1 MMFVLFGCLQVIQ
14 QERVERAQLEARQ
27 TNPTD
32 PIDNAAFFYNL
43 PRDLRRTILA
53 DMDDSLISHLPED
66 IATEARQIRQERES
80 RRRQMMEQRQA
91 TFMERLM
98 EEAHMRAEGMPPPSW
113 HHIDSSDV
121 RYSIVN
127 MNPPGHHHHLPFS
140 SHHSYRAM
148 FQQSVKAIESGSKQ
162 MLDQEALTCLLVLL
176 FLDQNKLHNNRLHR
190 IVKNVSQHQPTR
202 AWILSSLLTIIRET
216 NVIPTALPTH
226 PHLSTTCPMPP
237 PLTPKQGSSHDHSS
251 SLHGALVTSTP
262 TASGNSGSFSPLR
275 HSTMPHWLNL
285 SINAALGSHTKV
297 FRFEHSGKVGPN
309 AKVHVHP
316 LAAVSICGNV
326 LELLI
331 FLARQFP
338 SSFLPSQLLPKDT
351 KDKGSGTSGAST
363 SATANAS
370 ATEDSASEVIS
381 NFWQILLKLD
391 GAASRKGKGA
401 LKSFQYSESTSHW
414 QENEMFSAS
423 IMGQLLALFQNDLIK
438 NSVTLTDKLLRALSV
453 ASSAIPKAGLKRRQ
467 QQDKPAP
474 NVTTVTTPSG
484 TSSVTMVEGSSVT
497 ISSDQTGSSVSVS
510 QRTESEDVFES
521 AKAVESSVVKPQLV
535 KVLVGVLTSGRCSED
550 GLEDATVLLTN
561 LSKCSVATRE
571 LILVT
576 LLDGVKTCGQTL
588 CSQISS
594 LFEDLILNMESLKKR
609 RKSAPEPSGA
619 AVIGSESRGE
629 PSTEPTRS
637 STGPSRFNAL
647 AGVVLPSV
655 THEQQH
661 IDRSKDLHLPSM
673 LPLHCKGSQQSFFL
687 RMLKVVCQL
696 RESAQAAFA
705 AQKRA
710 KLLAEVQVV
719 PQIVPEMPL
728 PSSGEGGGEDDEL
741 GIVPGSRGE
750 VEQDQEMDTSQSTAE
765 NATTSHIEQ
774 SQGGESSS
782 TQQVTQSRPE
792 AQAEGGA
799 ATVAGPASTATTPM
813 QQQTQEPESDES
825 QQDKFVHQ
833 SLSQQLE
840 LDELWSM
847 LSECLSAL
855 AETQDPHAVLVLQ
868 PSVEAFFLVHAD
880 HSEEV
885 KQQLKKRS
893 STSVPRTGRLSSFH
907 TIADTESNPASPAP
921 ALLDALSP
929 IPSTPS
935 DADFDPY
942 AHLPPDTVRFLKFA
956 EKHRTVLNQIL
967 RQSTIPLSEG
977 PFAVLVNHTRVLDFD
992 IKRRY
997 FRHELD
1003 QMEDGLRRDDVVLH
1017 IRRDHIFED
1026 SFRELYRRTADELKG
1041 NLYIQ
1046 FQGEEGQDV
1055 GGLLREWY
1063 LIMAREMFNP
1073 NYALFKLTPGDQVTY
1088 MPNPSS
1094 HVNPNHLD
1102 YFKFIGRVIAKA
1114 IYDNKLLDAYF
1125 TRSFYKHILGKP
1137 VHFTDMEAEDYT
1149 FYQSM
1154 LFLLEH
1160 NLKDLGLDLTFSM
1173 EVCQSSVL
1181 DIHIEI
1187 ISFPPPPP
1195 PPPPP
1200 PLHVHVPIHMLK
1212 TIIHMKFTIR
1222 IVHF

>member
-1 MMFVLFGCLQVIQ
+1 MGSRLAFQLHACACLQYLFDYLQVIQ
-14 QERVERAQLEARQ
+14 QERVERAQQEARQ

-32 PIDNAAFFYNL
+32 PVDNAAFFYNL

-66 IATEARQIRQERES
+66 IATEARQIRQDRET
-80 RRRQMMEQRQA
+80 RRRQMMEHRQA

-98 EEAHMRAEGMPPPSW
+98 EEAHMRAEGIPPPSW
-113 HHIDSSDV
+113 HHMDSSDV

-127 MNPPGHHHHLPFS
+127 VNQPGHHHHLAFS
-140 SHHSYRAM
+140 GHHSYRSM
-148 FQQSVKAIESGSKQ
+148 FQTSLKASEAGNKQ

-202 AWILSSLLTIIRET
+202 AWILSSLLAIIRET
-216 NVIPTALPTH
+216 SIVPTALPTH
-226 PHLSTTCPMPP
+226 PHLSAACPMPP
-237 PLTPKQGSSHDHSS
+237 PLTPKRGSSHDHPSS
-251 SLHGALVTSTP
+251 HHGAVVTSTP
-262 TASGNSGSFSPLR
+262 NVASGSSSFSPQH
-275 HSTMPHWLNL
+275 HSTNPHWLNL
-285 SINAALGSHTKV
+285 SINAALGSHAKV

-309 AKVHVHP
+309 AKIHVHP
-316 LAAVSICGNV
+316 LAAVSICGNI
-326 LELLI
+326 LELVI

-338 SSFLPSQLLPKDT
+338 SSFLPTQLMPKDT
-351 KDKGSGTSGAST
+351 KDKSGGASNAASTLAGAT
-363 SATANAS
+363 SS
-370 ATEDSASEVIS
+370 VEDDASEVVS
-381 NFWQILLKLD
+381 NFWQVLLKLD

-401 LKSFQYSESTSHW
+401 LKSFQYSESTSNW

-423 IMGQLLALFQNDLIK
+423 IMGQLMALFQSDLIK
-438 NSVTLTDKLLRALSV
+438 DSVSLTDKLLRALSV
-453 ASSAIPKAGLKRRQ
+453 ASSSIPKAGLKRRQ
-467 QQDKPAP
+467 PDKA
-474 NVTTVTTPSG
+474 NATTTTPSD
-484 TSSVTMVEGSSVT
+484 TSSVTVAEGSST
-497 ISSDQTGSSVSVS
+497 TTASDLTGSMTSVS
-510 QRTESEDVFES
+510 QRTESEDIFEPT
-521 AKAVESSVVKPQLV
+521 KAVEYSLVNAQLV

-594 LFEDLILNMESLKKR
+594 LFEDLILNMETLKKR
-609 RKSAPEPSGA
+609 RKSAPDSGGAMA
-619 AVIGSESRGE
+619 ATGFESRGE
-629 PSTEPTRS
+629 TSSEPARS
-637 STGPSRFNAL
+637 STGPSRFNTL
-647 AGVVLPSV
+647 ASVVLPSV

-661 IDRSKDLHLPSM
+661 VDHSKDLHLPSM

-696 RESAQAAFA
+696 RESAQAAYA

-719 PQIVPEMPL
+719 PQVVPDVPPSGSGGEGERDV
-728 PSSGEGGGEDDEL
+728 PSSVGEGDEQ
-741 GIVPGSRGE
+741 G
-750 VEQDQEMDTSQSTAE
+750 QQQMDTSQSTAE
-765 NATTSHIEQ
+765 NAATQSEQ
-774 SQGGESSS
+774 GQGESSS
-782 TQQVTQSRPE
+782 SQQQATQSQSE
-792 AQAEGGA
+792 TQAEGAGTATITATATA
-799 ATVAGPASTATTPM
+799 ATT
-813 QQQTQEPESDES
+813 QQTQEPESDES

-840 LDELWSM
+840 LDDLWSM

-880 HSEEV
+880 HSEEA

-921 ALLDALSP
+921 AVFEALSP
-929 IPSTPS
+929 IPGTPS
-935 DADFDPY
+935 DTDFDPY

-1003 QMEDGLRRDDVVLH
+1003 QMDDGLRRDDVVLH

-1026 SFRELYRRTADELKG
+1026 SFRELYRRSADELKG

-1073 NYALFKLTPGDQVTY
+1073 NYALFKVTPGDQVTY

-1094 HVNPNHLD
+1094 HVNSNHLD

-1173 EVCQSSVL
+1173 EVCQL
-1181 DIHIEI
+1181 Y
-1187 ISFPPPPP
+1187 
-1195 PPPPP
+1195 
-1200 PLHVHVPIHMLK
+1200 LLK
-1212 TIIHMKFTIR
+1212 
-1222 IVHF
+1222 

>member
-1 MMFVLFGCLQVIQ
+1 
-14 QERVERAQLEARQ
+14 
-27 TNPTD
+27 
-32 PIDNAAFFYNL
+32 
-43 PRDLRRTILA
+43 
-53 DMDDSLISHLPED
+53 
-66 IATEARQIRQERES
+66 
-80 RRRQMMEQRQA
+80 MMEQRQA

-98 EEAHMRAEGMPPPSW
+98 EEAHMRAEGMPPSSW
-113 HHIDSSDV
+113 HNIDSSDT

-127 MNPPGHHHHLPFS
+127 VNPSIHHHHMHHHLHVPFGG
-140 SHHSYRAM
+140 HHSYRAM

-202 AWILSSLLTIIRET
+202 AWILSSLLAIVRET
-216 NVIPTALPTH
+216 NIIPTALHTH
-226 PHLSTTCPMPP
+226 PHLSATCPMPP
-237 PLTPKQGSSHDHSS
+237 PLTPKRGSSHNHPSS
-251 SLHGALVTSTP
+251 SSHSHGALVTSTP
-262 TASGNSGSFSPLR
+262 NMTTASGSGGSHSPQH

-285 SINAALGSHTKV
+285 SINAALGSHAKV
-297 FRFEHSGKVGPN
+297 FRFEHSGKIGPS

-351 KDKGSGTSGAST
+351 KDKSSGTSGAST
-363 SATANAS
+363 SAAANS
-370 ATEDSASEVIS
+370 STTEDSALEVIS

-423 IMGQLLALFQNDLIK
+423 IMGQLMALFQNDLIK

-453 ASSAIPKAGLKRRQ
+453 ASSAIPKAGLKRKQ
-467 QQDKPAP
+467 QQAPAS
-474 NVTTVTTPSG
+474 NITTVTTPSG
-484 TSSVTMVEGSSVT
+484 TSSLTMVEGSSVT
-497 ISSDQTGSSVSVS
+497 ISSDQTGSSVSIS
-510 QRTESEDVFES
+510 QRTESEEVFEP
-521 AKAVESSVVKPQLV
+521 AKAAESSLVNPQLV

-594 LFEDLILNMESLKKR
+594 LFEDLILNMETLKKR
-609 RKSAPEPSGA
+609 RKSAPESSGA
-619 AVIGSESRGE
+619 AAVGSDSRGE
-629 PSTEPTRS
+629 PSSEPSRS
-637 STGPSRFNAL
+637 TTGPSRFSAL
-647 AGVVLPSV
+647 TGVVLPSV

-719 PQIVPEMPL
+719 PQAVPEMP
-728 PSSGEGGGEDDEL
+728 PASSSGEGEGGGGEEEES
-741 GIVPGSRGE
+741 GNVPTSTEEGHQ
-750 VEQDQEMDTSQSTAE
+750 EQQQEQEMDTSQSIAE
-765 NATTSHIEQ
+765 NSATTSSET
-774 SQGGESSS
+774 SQEGESSS
-782 TQQVTQSRPE
+782 TQQITQSQPE
-792 AQAEGGA
+792 AQVEGGTA
-799 ATVAGPASTATTPM
+799 SVAGTSAATTPM
-813 QQQTQEPESDES
+813 QQQQQTQEPESDES

-833 SLSQQLE
+833 SLSRQLE

-885 KQQLKKRS
+885 KQQLKKRT

-907 TIADTESNPASPAP
+907 TIADMESNPASPAP

-929 IPSTPS
+929 IPGTPS

-1073 NYALFKLTPGDQVTY
+1073 NYALFKVTPGDQVTY

-1160 NLKDLGLDLTFSM
+1160 NLKDLGLELTFSM
-1173 EVCQSSVL
+1173 EV
-1181 DIHIEI
+1181 
-1187 ISFPPPPP
+1187 
-1195 PPPPP
+1195 
-1200 PLHVHVPIHMLK
+1200 
-1212 TIIHMKFTIR
+1212 R
-1222 IVHF
+1222 

>member
-1 MMFVLFGCLQVIQ
+1 MLFLVVFFQVIQ
-14 QERVERAQLEARQ
+14 QERAERAQQEAQ
-27 TNPTD
+27 QINPMD
-32 PIDNAAFFYNL
+32 PVDNAAFFHNL
-43 PRDLRRTILA
+43 PRELRRTILA

-66 IATEARQIRQERES
+66 IASEARQIRQERET
-80 RRRQMMEQRQA
+80 RRRQMAEHRHA

-98 EEAHMRAEGMPPPSW
+98 EEAHMRAEGMPPSSW
-113 HHIDSSDV
+113 HHIDPSDM
-121 RYSIVN
+121 RYSI
-127 MNPPGHHHHLPFS
+127 MNLNPSSHHQHIPFS
-140 SHHSYRAM
+140 SHHSYRGM
-148 FQQSVKAIESGSKQ
+148 FQSSMKAIESGSKQ

-202 AWILSSLLTIIRET
+202 AWILSSLLAIIRET
-216 NVIPTALPTH
+216 SVIPMAMLSR
-226 PHLSTTCPMPP
+226 PHLSATCPMPP
-237 PLTPKQGSSHDHSS
+237 PLTPKQGTTRDHPSSH
-251 SLHGALVTSTP
+251 HGAVVTSTP
-262 TASGNSGSFSPLR
+262 NVTSSPQHH
-275 HSTMPHWLNL
+275 HSSTPHWLNL
-285 SINAALGSHTKV
+285 SINAALGSHAKV
-297 FRFEHSGKVGPN
+297 FRFEHTGKVGPN
-309 AKVHVHP
+309 AKIHVHP
-316 LAAVSICGNV
+316 LAAVSICGNI

-338 SSFLPSQLLPKDT
+338 SSFLPSQLMPKDT
-351 KDKGSGTSGAST
+351 KEKGNATALTSTATSAST
-363 SATANAS
+363 TD
-370 ATEDSASEVIS
+370 EDVSEVIS
-381 NFWQILLKLD
+381 NFWQVLLKLD

-401 LKSFQYSESTSHW
+401 LKSFQYSDSMGSW

-423 IMGQLLALFQNDLIK
+423 IMGQLMALFQSDFIK
-438 NSVTLTDKLLRALSV
+438 DSVSLTDKLLRALSV
-453 ASSAIPKAGLKRRQ
+453 ASSSIPKSGLKRK
-467 QQDKPAP
+467 QDKQQATATATGD
-474 NVTTVTTPSG
+474 VSTAGSS
-484 TSSVTMVEGSSVT
+484 TSSSVLTSSLP
-497 ISSDQTGSSVSVS
+497 SDP
-510 QRTESEDVFES
+510 QRTESDEVLEQPKVIEFS
-521 AKAVESSVVKPQLV
+521 LVNAHLV

-576 LLDGVKTCGQTL
+576 LLDGVRTSGQTL

-594 LFEDLILNMESLKKR
+594 LLEELVLNMDSLKKR
-609 RKSAPEPSGA
+609 RKSAPESTA
-619 AVIGSESRGE
+619 SENRGE
-629 PSTEPTRS
+629 PSSEARRS
-637 STGPSRFNAL
+637 STGPGRLNVLS
-647 AGVVLPSV
+647 GVVLPSI
-655 THEQQH
+655 THEQQQQQQQQH
-661 IDRSKDLHLPSM
+661 VDHSKDLHLPSM

-710 KLLAEVQVV
+710 KQLASVAANTEPQVV
-719 PQIVPEMPL
+719 PDL
-728 PSSGEGGGEDDEL
+728 SSGEQADQQMDE
-741 GIVPGSRGE
+741 S
-750 VEQDQEMDTSQSTAE
+750 QDATATQSG
-765 NATTSHIEQ
+765 NQ
-774 SQGGESSS
+774 GESSS
-782 TQQVTQSRPE
+782 QQATQVQTE
-792 AQAEGGA
+792 AG
-799 ATVAGPASTATTPM
+799 SSS
-813 QQQTQEPESDES
+813 QTQEPESDRS
-825 QQDKFVHQ
+825 QQDKFVHE

-840 LDELWSM
+840 LDDLWST

-868 PSVEAFFLVHAD
+868 PTVEAFFLVHAD
-880 HSEEV
+880 HSEEA
-885 KQQLKKRS
+885 KQQLKKRG
-893 STSVPRTGRLSSFH
+893 STSAPRTGRLSSFH
-907 TIADTESNPASPAP
+907 TIMDTESNPASPAP
-921 ALLDALSP
+921 VTLEAFSP
-929 IPSTPS
+929 VPGTPS
-935 DADFDPY
+935 DSEFDPY

-977 PFAVLVNHTRVLDFD
+977 PFAVLVNQTKVLDFD

-1003 QMEDGLRRDDVVLH
+1003 QMDDGLRRDDVVLH

-1026 SFRELYRRTADELKG
+1026 SFRELYRRSADELKG

-1094 HVNPNHLD
+1094 HINSNHLD

-1160 NLKDLGLDLTFSM
+1160 NIADLGLDLTFSM
-1173 EVCQSSVL
+1173 EVCTLMQDTHTHTHTHTHSHVYTL
-1181 DIHIEI
+1181 YMCLHIYHYTD
-1187 ISFPPPPP
+1187 PG
-1195 PPPPP
+1195 
-1200 PLHVHVPIHMLK
+1200 VWQD
-1212 TIIHMKFTIR
+1212 
-1222 IVHF
+1222 

>member
-1 MMFVLFGCLQVIQ
+1 M
-14 QERVERAQLEARQ
+14 
-27 TNPTD
+27 
-32 PIDNAAFFYNL
+32 
-43 PRDLRRTILA
+43 
-53 DMDDSLISHLPED
+53 
-66 IATEARQIRQERES
+66 
-80 RRRQMMEQRQA
+80 
-91 TFMERLM
+91 
-98 EEAHMRAEGMPPPSW
+98 
-113 HHIDSSDV
+113 
-121 RYSIVN
+121 
-127 MNPPGHHHHLPFS
+127 
-140 SHHSYRAM
+140 
-148 FQQSVKAIESGSKQ
+148 
-162 MLDQEALTCLLVLL
+162 
-176 FLDQNKLHNNRLHR
+176 
-190 IVKNVSQHQPTR
+190 
-202 AWILSSLLTIIRET
+202 
-216 NVIPTALPTH
+216 
-226 PHLSTTCPMPP
+226 
-237 PLTPKQGSSHDHSS
+237 
-251 SLHGALVTSTP
+251 
-262 TASGNSGSFSPLR
+262 
-275 HSTMPHWLNL
+275 
-285 SINAALGSHTKV
+285 
-297 FRFEHSGKVGPN
+297 
-309 AKVHVHP
+309 
-316 LAAVSICGNV
+316 
-326 LELLI
+326 
-331 FLARQFP
+331 
-338 SSFLPSQLLPKDT
+338 PKDT
-351 KDKGSGTSGAST
+351 KDRGSGTSGAST
-363 SATANAS
+363 STATAAS
-370 ATEDSASEVIS
+370 TSSVEDSASEVIS
-381 NFWQILLKLD
+381 NFWQVLLKLD

-401 LKSFQYSESTSHW
+401 LKSFQYSESSSHW

-423 IMGQLLALFQNDLIK
+423 IMGQLMALFQNDLIRT
-438 NSVTLTDKLLRALSV
+438 SVTLTDKLLRALSV

-467 QQDKPAP
+467 LQQGDRSANLTITAAP
-474 NVTTVTTPSG
+474 GNNTN
-484 TSSVTMVEGSSVT
+484 SVTMIEASRVT
-497 ISSDQTGSSVSVS
+497 VPSAGKSLFVSR
-510 QRTESEDVFES
+510 RTESEDVFET
-521 AKAVESSVVKPQLV
+521 AKIVESSLVDPPLV

-561 LSKCSVATRE
+561 LSKCSVLTRE
-571 LILVT
+571 LILIT

-588 CSQISS
+588 CSQISN
-594 LFEDLILNMESLKKR
+594 LFEDLILNMQTLKKR
-609 RKSAPEPSGA
+609 RKSAPDPSGA
-619 AVIGSESRGE
+619 VSENRGE
-629 PSTEPTRS
+629 LSAEPVRS
-637 STGPSRFNAL
+637 STVPNRFGAL

-661 IDRSKDLHLPSM
+661 VDRSKDLHLPAM

-710 KLLAEVQVV
+710 KLLADVQVV
-719 PQIVPEMPL
+719 PQSVPDVP
-728 PSSGEGGGEDDEL
+728 PAASSSSGGEGG
-741 GIVPGSRGE
+741 RGE
-750 VEQDQEMDTSQSTAE
+750 GEGPREVPTDRGDGEQQQPQQEQRQEQDMDTSQTTTEE
-765 NATTSHIEQ
+765 NAATTTTQ
-774 SQGGESSS
+774 SEGGEPSSS
-782 TQQVTQSRPE
+782 SSSSQQVTQSQSQN
-792 AQAEGGA
+792 QAEGATAVA
-799 ATVAGPASTATTPM
+799 ATPTPIT
-813 QQQTQEPESDES
+813 QQTQEPESDES
-825 QQDKFVHQ
+825 QQDRFVHQ
-833 SLSQQLE
+833 SLSHQLE
-840 LDELWSM
+840 LDDLWGM

-893 STSVPRTGRLSSFH
+893 STSIPRSGRLSSFH
-907 TIADTESNPASPAP
+907 TITDTESNPASPAP
-921 ALLDALSP
+921 ALFDALSP
-929 IPSTPS
+929 VPGTPS

-1160 NLKDLGLDLTFSM
+1160 NLKDLGLELTFSM
-1173 EVCQSSVL
+1173 EVCCYLSVICAIL
-1181 DIHIEI
+1181 ITHQVHNYGEFLAPSPN
-1187 ISFPPPPP
+1187 ISICLYMYMYTHFGHHNYYTLRVYYRTSP
-1195 PPPPP
+1195 
-1200 PLHVHVPIHMLK
+1200 
-1212 TIIHMKFTIR
+1212 FTE
-1222 IVHF
+1222 

>member
-1 MMFVLFGCLQVIQ
+1 M
-14 QERVERAQLEARQ
+14 ERAQQEARQ

-32 PIDNAAFFYNL
+32 PVDNAAFFYNL

-80 RRRQMMEQRQA
+80 RRRQMMEQRQ

-98 EEAHMRAEGMPPPSW
+98 EEAQMRAEGIPPSSW
-113 HHIDSSDV
+113 HHMDSSDA

-127 MNPPGHHHHLPFS
+127 LNPGSHHHHLPFS
-140 SHHSYRAM
+140 SHHSYRGM
-148 FQQSVKAIESGSKQ
+148 FQSSLKATESGSKQ

-190 IVKNVSQHQPTR
+190 IVKNISQHQPTR
-202 AWILSSLLTIIRET
+202 AWILSSLLAIIRET
-216 NVIPTALPTH
+216 SIIPTALPTH
-226 PHLSTTCPMPP
+226 PHLSATCPMPP
-237 PLTPKQGSSHDHSS
+237 PLTPKRDHGVLQDHTSSHD
-251 SLHGALVTSTP
+251 ATLVTSTP
-262 TASGNSGSFSPLR
+262 NLAPSSSCSLHR
-275 HSTMPHWLNL
+275 MSTMPHWLNL
-285 SINAALGSHTKV
+285 SINAALGSHAKV
-297 FRFEHSGKVGPN
+297 FTFEHSGKVGPS
-309 AKVHVHP
+309 AKIHVHP
-316 LAAVSICGNV
+316 LAAISICGNI
-326 LELLI
+326 LEMLI

-351 KDKGSGTSGAST
+351 KDKGTAST
-363 SATANAS
+363 LSAGSSTPE
-370 ATEDSASEVIS
+370 EDSPEVIS
-381 NFWQILLKLD
+381 NFWQVLLKLD

-401 LKSFQYSESTSHW
+401 LKSFQYSDSTSDCL
-414 QENEMFSAS
+414 ENEIFSAS
-423 IMGQLLALFQNDLIK
+423 NMGQLLALFQSDLIRD
-438 NSVTLTDKLLRALSV
+438 SVSLTDKLLRALSV
-453 ASSAIPKAGLKRRQ
+453 ASSSIPKSGLKRK
-467 QQDKPAP
+467 QDKQAP
-474 NVTTVTTPSG
+474 VSG
-484 TSSVTMVEGSSVT
+484 DTSSSGASAVNASS
-497 ISSDQTGSSVSVS
+497 SNQNDGLSSVS
-510 QRTESEDVFES
+510 QRPDGEEVFE
-521 AKAVESSVVKPQLV
+521 KPTVVETSLVNAHLV
-535 KVLVGVLTSGRCSED
+535 KLLVGVLTSGRCSED

-576 LLDGVKTCGQTL
+576 LLDGVKTIGQTL
-588 CSQISS
+588 CSQISC
-594 LFEDLILNMESLKKR
+594 LFEELILSMETLKKR
-609 RKSAPEPSGA
+609 RKS
-619 AVIGSESRGE
+619 ISESTASASNGE
-629 PSTEPTRS
+629 TSSNQGQGTS
-637 STGPSRFNAL
+637 STAPNRFNTL
-647 AGVVLPSV
+647 AGVVLPTV
-655 THEQQH
+655 TQEQQQYVDH
-661 IDRSKDLHLPSM
+661 SKDLHLPSM

-696 RESAQAAFA
+696 RESAQAAYA

-710 KLLAEVQVV
+710 KLLASVAPDNEIQTV
-719 PQIVPEMPL
+719 PQLPRHQEVPQMVPQMPE
-728 PSSGEGGGEDDEL
+728 PMGTSEEGTSSG
-741 GIVPGSRGE
+741 
-750 VEQDQEMDTSQSTAE
+750 DQEQQMESQNAGTTETADTAAAGTTQNEQNPDVLSSSQQATQSQSLPQSLDEDTA
-765 NATTSHIEQ
+765 
-774 SQGGESSS
+774 
-782 TQQVTQSRPE
+782 
-792 AQAEGGA
+792 
-799 ATVAGPASTATTPM
+799 ASTAPATQT
-813 QQQTQEPESDES
+813 QTQESELDTT

-833 SLSQQLE
+833 SLSRQIE
-840 LDELWSM
+840 LDELWGV
-847 LSECLSAL
+847 LSDCLSAL

-880 HSEEV
+880 HSEEA

-893 STSVPRTGRLSSFH
+893 SVPRTGRLSSFH
-907 TIADTESNPASPAP
+907 TITDAESNPTSPAP
-921 ALLDALSP
+921 AVFEAFSP
-929 IPSTPS
+929 VPGTPS
-935 DADFDPY
+935 DLEVDPY
-942 AHLPPDTVRFLKFA
+942 TGLPPDTVRFLKFA

-977 PFAVLVNHTRVLDFD
+977 PFAVLVSHTRVLDFD

-1003 QMEDGLRRDDVVLH
+1003 QMDDGLRRDDVVLH

-1026 SFRELYRRTADELKG
+1026 SFRELYRRSAEELKG

-1073 NYALFKLTPGDQVTY
+1073 NYALFKVTPGDQVTY

-1094 HVNPNHLD
+1094 HVNSNHLD

-1160 NLKDLGLDLTFSM
+1160 DLTVLGLDLTFSM
-1173 EVCQSSVL
+1173 EVC
-1181 DIHIEI
+1181 IN
-1187 ISFPPPPP
+1187 
-1195 PPPPP
+1195 
-1200 PLHVHVPIHMLK
+1200 
-1212 TIIHMKFTIR
+1212 
-1222 IVHF
+1222 

>member
-1 MMFVLFGCLQVIQ
+1 
-14 QERVERAQLEARQ
+14 
-27 TNPTD
+27 
-32 PIDNAAFFYNL
+32 
-43 PRDLRRTILA
+43 
-53 DMDDSLISHLPED
+53 
-66 IATEARQIRQERES
+66 
-80 RRRQMMEQRQA
+80 
-91 TFMERLM
+91 
-98 EEAHMRAEGMPPPSW
+98 MRAEGIPPPSW

-127 MNPPGHHHHLPFS
+127 VNPAGHHHHHLPFS
-140 SHHSYRAM
+140 GHQTYRAL

-202 AWILSSLLTIIRET
+202 AWILSSLLAIIRET
-216 NVIPTALPTH
+216 SIVPTALPTH

-237 PLTPKQGSSHDHSS
+237 PLTPKQGSSLDHPASS
-251 SLHGALVTSTP
+251 SSSSSHYQGALVTSTP
-262 TASGNSGSFSPLR
+262 NVATTCTSGSGGGGGGGGGIGSFSPQH

-285 SINAALGSHTKV
+285 SINAALGSHAKV
-297 FRFEHSGKVGPN
+297 FRFEHSGKIGPN

-351 KDKGSGTSGAST
+351 KDKSSGTSGAST
-363 SATANAS
+363 SSTGAGAGAS
-370 ATEDSASEVIS
+370 TSSAEDSLSEVVS
-381 NFWQILLKLD
+381 NFWQVLLKLD

-401 LKSFQYSESTSHW
+401 LKSFQYSDSVSHW

-423 IMGQLLALFQNDLIK
+423 IMGQLMALFQNDLIR
-438 NSVTLTDKLLRALSV
+438 NSITLTDKLLRALSV

-467 QQDKPAP
+467 HQQQDKPV
-474 NVTTVTTPSG
+474 NVTVTTPSN
-484 TSSVTMVEGSSVT
+484 TSSVTVIEGSSVT
-497 ISSDQTGSSVSVS
+497 IASQGSPVSIS

-521 AKAVESSVVKPQLV
+521 AKIVESSVVNPQLV

-561 LSKCSVATRE
+561 LSKCSVPTRE

-594 LFEDLILNMESLKKR
+594 LFEDLILNMETLKKR
-609 RKSAPEPSGA
+609 RKSAPDPLGA
-619 AVIGSESRGE
+619 AAMGSESRGE
-629 PSTEPTRS
+629 PLSVSAEPARS
-637 STGPSRFNAL
+637 STGPSRFSAL
-647 AGVVLPSV
+647 TGVILPSV

-661 IDRSKDLHLPSM
+661 VDHSKDLHLPSM

-710 KLLAEVQVV
+710 KLLAEAPQVIPDVHV
-719 PQIVPEMPL
+719 P
-728 PSSGEGGGEDDEL
+728 G
-741 GIVPGSRGE
+741 PGSRDVPTTSGGE
-750 VEQDQEMDTSQSTAE
+750 GEQQEQRQEEQQEMDTSQTATE
-765 NATTSHIEQ
+765 NAATTATTQSEQ
-774 SQGGESSS
+774 NEGGGESSLSSS
-782 TQQVTQSRPE
+782 TQQAMRQLSQSQTQ
-792 AQAEGGA
+792 AGGTTVA
-799 ATVAGPASTATTPM
+799 ATPTPM
-813 QQQTQEPESDES
+813 QQTQEPESDES
-825 QQDKFVHQ
+825 QQDRFVHQ
-833 SLSQQLE
+833 SLSHQLE
-840 LDELWSM
+840 LDDLWGM

-907 TIADTESNPASPAP
+907 TIADMESNPASPAP
-921 ALLDALSP
+921 ALLDTLSP
-929 IPSTPS
+929 IPGTPS
-935 DADFDPY
+935 DTDFDPY

-1073 NYALFKLTPGDQVTY
+1073 NYALFKVTPGDQVTY

-1173 EVCQSSVL
+1173 EVCQSSSPVCAKMVL
-1181 DIHIEI
+1181 GCTKI
-1187 ISFPPPPP
+1187 IIF
-1195 PPPPP
+1195 
-1200 PLHVHVPIHMLK
+1200 
-1212 TIIHMKFTIR
+1212 F
-1222 IVHF
+1222 

>member
-1 MMFVLFGCLQVIQ
+1 
-14 QERVERAQLEARQ
+14 
-27 TNPTD
+27 
-32 PIDNAAFFYNL
+32 
-43 PRDLRRTILA
+43 
-53 DMDDSLISHLPED
+53 
-66 IATEARQIRQERES
+66 
-80 RRRQMMEQRQA
+80 MEQRQA

-113 HHIDSSDV
+113 HHLDSSDV

-127 MNPPGHHHHLPFS
+127 VNPGGHHHHLPFS
-140 SHHSYRAM
+140 GHHTYRSW
-148 FQQSVKAIESGSKQ
+148 QQSMKAIESGSKQ

-202 AWILSSLLTIIRET
+202 AWILSSLLAIIRET
-216 NVIPTALPTH
+216 NVVPTALPTN
-226 PHLSTTCPMPP
+226 PHLRPSCPMPP
-237 PLTPKQGSSHDHSS
+237 SLTPKQGSAFNHPFSS
-251 SLHGALVTSTP
+251 SHSRHHHGALVTSTP
-262 TASGNSGSFSPLR
+262 NMPTLSGSGGFSPQH
-275 HSTMPHWLNL
+275 HSTIPHWLNL
-285 SINAALGSHTKV
+285 SINAALGSHAKV
-297 FRFEHSGKVGPN
+297 FQFEHSGKVGPN

-351 KDKGSGTSGAST
+351 KDRGSGTSGAST
-363 SATANAS
+363 STAAS
-370 ATEDSASEVIS
+370 TSSIEDSASEVIS
-381 NFWQILLKLD
+381 NFWQVLLKLD

-401 LKSFQYSESTSHW
+401 LKSFQYSESSSHW

-423 IMGQLLALFQNDLIK
+423 IMGQLMALFQNDLIRT
-438 NSVTLTDKLLRALSV
+438 SVTLTDKLLRALSV

-467 QQDKPAP
+467 QQQDRSANLTITAP
-474 NVTTVTTPSG
+474 GNNTN
-484 TSSVTMVEGSSVT
+484 SVTMIERSRIAIPSAGKSL
-497 ISSDQTGSSVSVS
+497 SVSR
-510 QRTESEDVFES
+510 RTESEDVFET
-521 AKAVESSVVKPQLV
+521 AKIVETSLVDPQLV

-561 LSKCSVATRE
+561 LSKCSVLTRE
-571 LILVT
+571 LILIT

-594 LFEDLILNMESLKKR
+594 LFEDLILNMQTLKKR
-609 RKSAPEPSGA
+609 RKSAPDPSGA
-619 AVIGSESRGE
+619 VSENRGE
-629 PSTEPTRS
+629 SSSVSAEPARS
-637 STGPSRFNAL
+637 STVPNRFGAL

-655 THEQQH
+655 AHEQQH
-661 IDRSKDLHLPSM
+661 VDRSKDLHLPSM
-673 LPLHCKGSQQSFFL
+673 LPLHCKSSQQSFFL

-710 KLLAEVQVV
+710 KLLADVQVV
-719 PQIVPEMPL
+719 PQSVPSVP
-728 PSSGEGGGEDDEL
+728 PAASSSGGEGG
-741 GIVPGSRGE
+741 RGE
-750 VEQDQEMDTSQSTAE
+750 GEAPREVPTDRGEGEQQQQQEQRQEQDMDTSQTTTEE
-765 NATTSHIEQ
+765 NAATTTQSEGGEPSSSSSQQVSQ
-774 SQGGESSS
+774 SQPQS
-782 TQQVTQSRPE
+782 QV
-792 AQAEGGA
+792 EGATAVA
-799 ATVAGPASTATTPM
+799 ATPIPTT
-813 QQQTQEPESDES
+813 QQTQEPEPDES
-825 QQDKFVHQ
+825 QQDRFVHQ
-833 SLSQQLE
+833 SLSHQLE
-840 LDELWSM
+840 LDELWGT

-880 HSEEV
+880 HSEDV

-893 STSVPRTGRLSSFH
+893 STSVTRSGRLSSFH
-907 TIADTESNPASPAP
+907 TITDTESNPASPAP
-921 ALLDALSP
+921 ALFDALSP
-929 IPSTPS
+929 VPGTPS

-1160 NLKDLGLDLTFSM
+1160 NLKDLGLELTFSM
-1173 EVCQSSVL
+1173 EVCLSVINDRVFL
-1181 DIHIEI
+1181 VCICTA
-1187 ISFPPPPP
+1187 
-1195 PPPPP
+1195 
-1200 PLHVHVPIHMLK
+1200 VHMYMYL
-1212 TIIHMKFTIR
+1212 
-1222 IVHF
+1222 

>member
-1 MMFVLFGCLQVIQ
+1 M
-14 QERVERAQLEARQ
+14 ERAQQEARQ
-27 TNPTD
+27 ANPTD
-32 PIDNAAFFYNL
+32 PVDNAAFFYNL
-43 PRDLRRTILA
+43 PRELRRTILA

-66 IATEARQIRQERES
+66 IATEARQIRQERDT

-113 HHIDSSDV
+113 HHLDSSDV

-127 MNPPGHHHHLPFS
+127 VNPSGGHHHHLPFS
-140 SHHSYRAM
+140 GHHTYRSM
-148 FQQSVKAIESGSKQ
+148 WQQSVKAIESGSKQ

-202 AWILSSLLTIIRET
+202 AWILSSLLAIIRET
-216 NVIPTALPTH
+216 SIVPTALPTH
-226 PHLSTTCPMPP
+226 PHLSATCPMPP
-237 PLTPKQGSSHDHSS
+237 SLTPRQGSSALDHLSTSS
-251 SLHGALVTSTP
+251 SASSHYNHRALVTSTP
-262 TASGNSGSFSPLR
+262 NMATTISGSGSSSFSPQH
-275 HSTMPHWLNL
+275 HSTIPHWLNL
-285 SINAALGSHTKV
+285 SINAALGSHAKV
-297 FRFEHSGKVGPN
+297 FRFGHSGKVGPN

-338 SSFLPSQLLPKDT
+338 SSFLPSQLMPKDT
-351 KDKGSGTSGAST
+351 KDRGSGTSSGTSSTAAAST
-363 SATANAS
+363 SS
-370 ATEDSASEVIS
+370 AEDSAAEVIS
-381 NFWQILLKLD
+381 NFWQVLLKLD

-401 LKSFQYSESTSHW
+401 LNSFQYSDSTSHW

-423 IMGQLLALFQNDLIK
+423 IMGQLMALFQNDLIR

-453 ASSAIPKAGLKRRQ
+453 ASSAIPKAGLKRRHLQ
-467 QQDKPAP
+467 GDKSA
-474 NVTTVTTPSG
+474 NLTITTPGNNS
-484 TSSVTMVEGSSVT
+484 SSVTMVEGSGVT
-497 ISSDQTGSSVSVS
+497 IPSEGKPLSVSR
-510 QRTESEDVFES
+510 RTESEDVFEP
-521 AKAVESSVVKPQLV
+521 AKVVVESSLVDPQLV

-561 LSKCSVATRE
+561 LSKCSVPTRE
-571 LILVT
+571 LILIT

-594 LFEDLILNMESLKKR
+594 LFEDLILNMETLKKR
-609 RKSAPEPSGA
+609 RKSAPDQSGA
-619 AVIGSESRGE
+619 VAMGGESSSTSAE
-629 PSTEPTRS
+629 PARS
-637 STGPSRFNAL
+637 VTGPSRFGAL

-655 THEQQH
+655 AHEQQH

-710 KLLAEVQVV
+710 KLLADVQVV
-719 PQIVPEMPL
+719 PQIVPDVP
-728 PSSGEGGGEDDEL
+728 PATSSSGGEGGGGGEGE
-741 GIVPGSRGE
+741 GSREVPAPVGE
-750 VEQDQEMDTSQSTAE
+750 GEQQQQQRQEQEMDTSQSTTTEE
-765 NATTSHIEQ
+765 NAATTTQ
-774 SQGGESSS
+774 SEGGEPSSS
-782 TQQVTQSRPE
+782 SASSQQVTQSQSQS
-792 AQAEGGA
+792 QAEGTTVA
-799 ATVAGPASTATTPM
+799 ATPTPTP
-813 QQQTQEPESDES
+813 QQTQEPESDES
-825 QQDKFVHQ
+825 QQDRFVHQ
-833 SLSQQLE
+833 SLSHQLE
-840 LDELWSM
+840 LNDLWGM

-893 STSVPRTGRLSSFH
+893 SSSVPRTGRLSSFH
-907 TIADTESNPASPAP
+907 TITDTESNPASPAP
-921 ALLDALSP
+921 ALLEALSP
-929 IPSTPS
+929 IPGTPS

-1073 NYALFKLTPGDQVTY
+1073 NYALFKVTPGDQVTY

-1160 NLKDLGLDLTFSM
+1160 NLKDLGLELTFSM
-1173 EVCQSSVL
+1173 EVRLSV
-1181 DIHIEI
+1181 I
-1187 ISFPPPPP
+1187 PA
-1195 PPPPP
+1195 
-1200 PLHVHVPIHMLK
+1200 
-1212 TIIHMKFTIR
+1212 
-1222 IVHF
+1222 